1 MQNLKSLSPR
11 FGKIVSRGR
20 ASASGALPAAWLLL
34 GNGFV
39 HRHQRPGRRE
49 CRKGTPKRNG
59 QAESMRLDITDQK
72 YHCVANHP
80 LSHLIST
87 PAVTPWKVL
96 LAYSPEEFDSDP
108 PESKGTFLIS

>member
-1 MQNLKSLSPR
+1 
-11 FGKIVSRGR
+11 
-20 ASASGALPAAWLLL
+20 
-34 GNGFV
+34 
-39 HRHQRPGRRE
+39 
-49 CRKGTPKRNG
+49 
-59 QAESMRLDITDQK
+59 MRLDITDQK